1 MWVILMRHICV
12 GGASWRERL
21 SPGGSKEVW
30 DGGSPSGR
38 ELGTGEEGISCTLE
52 LWREVLG
59 GFLGGSGNRT

>member
-30 DGGSPSGR
+30 DGVSTESVKEEVSLEGS
-38 ELGTGEEGISCTLE
+38 
-52 LWREVLG
+52 
-59 GFLGGSGNRT
+59 